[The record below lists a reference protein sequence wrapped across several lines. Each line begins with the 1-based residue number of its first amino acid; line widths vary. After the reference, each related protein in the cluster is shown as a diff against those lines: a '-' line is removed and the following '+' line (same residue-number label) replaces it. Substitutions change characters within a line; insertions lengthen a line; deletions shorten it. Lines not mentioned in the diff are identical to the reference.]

1 MFDLEV
7 FLYWF
12 CYFNVIC
19 TKAIEMAAAE
29 LPMVYRYYEKSRT
42 SAADGIS
49 FRGCLSD
56 GDDIF
61 SKSVENQ
68 GGANRTFATGGRSWR
83 VWQHYITSH
92 AKIEWTSLACAQA
105 PIEVFHSIF
114 AWLVTHNLHIFN
126 LPVDGLHAVF
136 FQEVVS
142 LAERSAAEETAV
154 GRQGAGMRG
163 L

>member
-1 MFDLEV
+1 M
-7 FLYWF
+7 
-12 CYFNVIC
+12 
-19 TKAIEMAAAE
+19 
-29 LPMVYRYYEKSRT
+29 PMVYRYYEKSRT
-42 SAADGIS
+42 SAADGTS

-61 SKSVENQ
+61 SKSIENQ

-83 VWQHYITSH
+83 VWQHYVTSH
-92 AKIEWTSLACAQA
+92 AKIEWNISMGACAQA
-105 PIEVFHSIF
+105 RLVHSIF

-136 FQEVVS
+136 FQEVVG

>member
-1 MFDLEV
+1 M
-7 FLYWF
+7 
-12 CYFNVIC
+12 IC

-92 AKIEWTSLACAQA
+92 AKIE
-105 PIEVFHSIF
+105 
-114 AWLVTHNLHIFN
+114 
-126 LPVDGLHAVF
+126 
-136 FQEVVS
+136 
-142 LAERSAAEETAV
+142 
-154 GRQGAGMRG
+154 
-163 L
+163 

>member
-1 MFDLEV
+1 MRERRTFVEG
-7 FLYWF
+7 
-12 CYFNVIC
+12 
-19 TKAIEMAAAE
+19 MAA
-29 LPMVYRYYEKSRT
+29 LRYEPCKNR
-42 SAADGIS
+42 
-49 FRGCLSD
+49 
-56 GDDIF
+56 
-61 SKSVENQ
+61 VE
-68 GGANRTFATGGRSWR
+68 
-83 VWQHYITSH
+83 H
-92 AKIEWTSLACAQA
+92 LACAQA

-126 LPVDGLHAVF
+126 LPVDGLHAMF

>member
-1 MFDLEV
+1 MGKIIKSVQKMFDLEV

-12 CYFNVIC
+12 CYFDAIC

-29 LPMVYRYYEKSRT
+29 MPMVYRYYEKSRT
-42 SAADGIS
+42 SAADGTS

-61 SKSVENQ
+61 SKSIENQ

-83 VWQHYITSH
+83 VWQHYVTSH
-92 AKIEWTSLACAQA
+92 AKIEWTNLACAQA

-114 AWLVTHNLHIFN
+114 AWLVAMLTFN
-126 LPVDGLHAVF
+126 LPVLSNYSCCKV
-136 FQEVVS
+136 
-142 LAERSAAEETAV
+142 LTTYKN
-154 GRQGAGMRG
+154 MK
-163 L
+163 

>member
-1 MFDLEV
+1 
-7 FLYWF
+7 
-12 CYFNVIC
+12 
-19 TKAIEMAAAE
+19 MAAAE
-29 LPMVYRYYEKSRT
+29 MPMVYRYYEKSRT

-56 GDDIF
+56 GGDIF

-68 GGANRTFATGGRSWR
+68 AGANRTFATGGRSWR
-83 VWQHYITSH
+83 V
-92 AKIEWTSLACAQA
+92 
-105 PIEVFHSIF
+105 
-114 AWLVTHNLHIFN
+114 WLVTHNLHIFN

-136 FQEVVS
+136 FQEVVG